1 MKTNWQIQPPRR
13 GGAGFTLLELLIV
26 IAIIAILAALTM
38 GAFKFATEAASRN
51 RTTAALTAIKG
62 ALERYKE
69 KFGEYPEPMA
79 PAETADVSGT
89 TVRIGGAK
97 MLYQAITG
105 DGTDALKLAS
115 GAPAAPSDGKTD
127 DTELENVIDGSMPPS
142 MIYPPASTLKAGYAG
157 PIYFI
162 DGFSRPFQYDKGGS
176 TDAVNPTFDIWSFG
190 NYEQGKPSVIGYDVT
205 TKKDSTKTGAW
216 IKNW

>member
-1 MKTNWQIQPPRR
+1 MKTHWKSRLSRR
-13 GGAGFTLLELLIV
+13 GHAGFTLIELLIV

-38 GAFKFATEAASRN
+38 GGFRYAQEASSRN

-69 KFGEYPEPMA
+69 KFGEYPEPA
-79 PAETADVSGT
+79 TPAEMNPSDPNF
-89 TVRIGGAK
+89 RIGGAK

-105 DGTDALKLAS
+105 DGTDAIKLAAGGS
-115 GAPAAPSDGKTD
+115 ATPSDGKVD
-127 DTELENVIDGSMPPS
+127 DSELENVIDGGMPS
-142 MIYPPASTLKAGYAG
+142 TLIYPPPSTLKAGYAG

-162 DGFSRPFQYDKGGS
+162 DGFARPFQYDKGGS

-190 NYEQGKPSVIGYDVT
+190 NYEMGKASQIGYT
-205 TKKDSTKTGAW
+205 AAIKKDSTKTGTW

>member
-1 MKTNWQIQPPRR
+1 MKTNRQIQPSLR
-13 GGAGFTLLELLIV
+13 GGAGFTLIELLIV

-38 GAFKFATEAASRN
+38 GAFKYATEAASRN

-69 KFGEYPEPMA
+69 KFGEYPEPTK
-79 PAETADVSGT
+79 TAVDDDKMDSNNVHLT
-89 TVRIGGAK
+89 GAK

-105 DGTDALKLAS
+105 DGNNAIMLQ
-115 GAPAAPSDGKTD
+115 GAPGSILSDGKID
-127 DTELENVIDGSMPPS
+127 STELENVIDGSMPKP
-142 MIYPPASTLKAGYAG
+142 IIFKYDDGY
-157 PIYFI
+157 YFI
-162 DGFSRPFQYDKGGS
+162 DGFARPFQYEKGGT

-190 NYEQGKPSVIGYDVT
+190 NYEQGKPSKIAYDAA
-205 TKKDSTKTGAW
+205 TKKDSAQTGAW

>member
-1 MKTNWQIQPPRR
+1 MKTHWQIQPSRKS
-13 GGAGFTLLELLIV
+13 GAGFTLLELLIV

-38 GAFKFATEAASRN
+38 SAFKFATDSASRN

-69 KFGEYPEPMA
+69 KYGEYPEPMA
-79 PAETADVSGT
+79 PEETTDLSGL

-105 DGTDALKLAS
+105 DGTDAIKLAT
-115 GAPAAPSDGKTD
+115 GAPATPSDGKTD
-127 DTELENVIDGSMPPS
+127 DAELENVIDGSMPPS
-142 MIYPPASTLKAGYAG
+142 MIYPPASTLKSGYAG
-157 PIYFI
+157 PIYFV
-162 DGFSRPFQYDKGGS
+162 DGFARPIQYDKGGS
-176 TDAVNPTFDIWSFG
+176 ADAVNPTFDIWSFG
-190 NYEQGKPSVIGYDVT
+190 NYEQGKPSVIAYDLS
-205 TKKDSTKTGAW
+205 TKKDSSKTGAW